1 MYNTNKPYK
10 RNTQPTPEMQY
21 SDIQR
26 VVDHLG
32 HAFAIATKDMGR
44 AARVVSPGTT
54 NLVPNELYK
63 LQVRFSYMIN
73 DIMRGPRY
81 IAPKIITEC
90 NEFIASIN
98 K

>member
-1 MYNTNKPYK
+1 MYNTNKPYSK
-10 RNTQPTPEMQY
+10 RTTQPEREHV
-21 SDIQR
+21 DIQR

-32 HAFAIATKDMGR
+32 HAFAIATKDIGR
-44 AARVVSPGTT
+44 AGRVASPVTN

-63 LQVRFSYMIN
+63 LQVKFSYMID

-81 IAPKIITEC
+81 IAPKIIADC
-90 NEFIASIN
+90 NEFIAGIG